1 MKSLTLFFKSKRLS
15 LRGFVLPFTLVMCII
30 MLTISMGIS
39 IVLVKQL
46 YFSRLSRQSDVAY
59 SAADAG
65 MMCATMI
72 DDQYTESA
80 TGRGIFPY
88 NGLADPSTSIYA
100 VLADVNAERQ
110 LLGRSALSLNDIT
123 CATSAIFNGSV
134 SSFAVVPFSRLTAS
148 NQTESGYASS
158 FSMRMDL
165 GDGAFRCATVTIKKT
180 STYRQIIS
188 QGYAACSDVVAHPL
202 ERAIVNTTDTAQ

>member
-1 MKSLTLFFKSKRLS
+1 MKHLMLFFTRKRLS
-15 LRGFVLPFTLVMCII
+15 LRGFVLPFTLVMCMI

-46 YFSRLSRQSDVAY
+46 YFSKLSRQSDIAY

-72 DDQYTESA
+72 DDQYVEPA

-88 NGLADPSTSIYA
+88 NGLIDPSTSINA

-110 LLGRSALSLNDIT
+110 LLGRAVLSLNDIT
-123 CATSAIFNGSV
+123 CATSAIFNGSI

-158 FSMRMDL
+158 FSMRMNL
-165 GDGAFRCATVTIKKT
+165 GDGTFRCAKVTVKKT

-188 QGYAACSDVVAHPL
+188 QGYAACSDVMSRPL